1 MKNLLLLYSK
11 NYVYVMYFDVNRLFV
26 IGPDNINTQ
35 PIAAM
40 IIKGKLIFD
49 IVRMLPKGYLLG
61 SAAFLVTYGTLL
73 IDFIILRL
81 FSNDYEIDYA
91 IVSISIIENVLNNS
105 IILYRL
111 NQINA
116 YSGINDSKQQNDITI
131 TTIISYT
138 WLVFMQLLLYSN
150 QFAIDVNIIF
160 SELTTFIEFVVT

>member
-1 MKNLLLLYSK
+1 
-11 NYVYVMYFDVNRLFV
+11 
-26 IGPDNINTQ
+26 
-35 PIAAM
+35 M

-105 IILYRL
+105 IILSRL
-111 NQINA
+111 N
-116 YSGINDSKQQNDITI
+116 
-131 TTIISYT
+131 
-138 WLVFMQLLLYSN
+138 
-150 QFAIDVNIIF
+150 
-160 SELTTFIEFVVT
+160 